1 MDIIATITTTIT
13 AILIFCFLV
22 LTHEFGHFIVAKACH
37 VYVDDFSIGMGPRL
51 LHWRGKET
59 EYCLRLFPIGGYCKM
74 RGEDE
79 DSNDERAFCCRPVWQ
94 RICIVAAGPIMN
106 FLSAILIYVVIYM
119 ILGMAVPSN
128 LIGDVAPGSPAAVA
142 GLEAGD
148 RILSINGQEIEIWE
162 DIGTVVNAGE
172 EGAALNLQLLRG
184 EDTMHVVLV
193 PEYDSES
200 ARWLMGVYSSLE
212 EPALQRAG
220 FFQSIRLG
228 VAQSVYML
236 RMLISSIIEM
246 IAGTV
251 PVEVTGPVG
260 IVTVINQ
267 AANDSLR
274 TVLAL
279 MAFLCLNLGFMNL
292 LPLPALDGSRIV
304 FLAIEGLRGKPINRD
319 KEGMVHFIG
328 LILLMG
334 LMLLV
339 TYQDIVRLVTG

>member
-1 MDIIATITTTIT
+1 MATIITIIT
-13 AILIFCFLV
+13 AVLIFCFLV
-22 LTHEFGHFIVAKACH
+22 LSHEFGHFIVAKACH

-59 EYCLRLFPIGGYCKM
+59 EYCLRLFPIGGWCKM

-79 DSNDERAFCCRPVWQ
+79 DSEDERAFCCRPVWQ

-106 FLSAILIYVVIYM
+106 FLSAILIYIVIYM
-119 ILGMAVPSN
+119 ILGLAVPSN
-128 LIGDVAPGSPAAVA
+128 LVGDVEPDSPAALA

-148 RILSINGQEIEIWE
+148 RILSINGQEIELWE

-172 EGAALNLQLLRG
+172 EGAALNLQVLRG
-184 EDTMHVVLV
+184 KESLSFVLE
-193 PEYDSES
+193 PEYDAETS
-200 ARWLMGVYSSLE
+200 RWLMGVYSSTE
-212 EPALQRAG
+212 DPVLQRAG

-228 VAQSVYML
+228 VEQSIYML
-236 RMLISSIIEM
+236 RMLISSIIGM
-246 IAGTV
+246 VAGTV
-251 PVEVTGPVG
+251 PVEVSGPVG
-260 IVTVINQ
+260 IVTLINQ

-279 MAFLCLNLGFMNL
+279 MAFLCLNLGLMNL

-334 LMLLV
+334 LMLLF